1 MNARSRPQAGH
12 VPAGLYWKTRFF
24 HATAGLWKRLAAI
37 ESGVLRDEMAEVSL
51 QQPIYIAGVARSG
64 TTILTEILSRHPDVT
79 SHRYSDFP
87 NVFTPYWRNWI
98 ADRVRRAPPEAVER
112 AHKDRLLVT
121 TESPEAVEEVM
132 WTQFFEDLH
141 DPARCQVLDS
151 TTSNPAFERFYRD
164 HISKLLAVRGAKR
177 YLAKGNYNTTRL
189 AYIARLF
196 PDARFIVPWREPVA
210 QVASLV
216 KQDRLFTRMA
226 EEDPRVPIQLA
237 RSGHFEFGP
246 AKRAVNVGNRA
257 QAEAIER
264 DWAAGDLANG
274 WARYWACVY
283 DHVLDTLDTDQRAR
297 GATLLL
303 AYDDLCAMPD
313 AYIGALLAHCRLE
326 PEVFAAVRADYADQL
341 SPPAYYTPN
350 FNSDE
355 LQSIQRITEKTLSR
369 LQSQQTSRP

>member
-1 MNARSRPQAGH
+1 
-12 VPAGLYWKTRFF
+12 LYWKTRFF

-98 ADRVRRAPPEAVER
+98 AERVRRAPPEAGER

-132 WTQFFEDLH
+132 WMQFFEDLH
-141 DPARCQVLDS
+141 DPSQCQVLDS
-151 TTSNPAFERFYRD
+151 TTSNPDFERFYRE
-164 HISKLLAVRGAKR
+164 HVSKLLAVRGASR

-196 PDARFIVPWREPVA
+196 PDARFIIPWREPVA

-226 EEDPRVPIQLA
+226 EEDPRVPGQLA

-246 AKRAVNVGNRA
+246 DKRAVNVGSRA

-264 DWAAGDLANG
+264 DWAAGALAIG
-274 WARYWACVY
+274 WARYWADVY
-283 DHVLDTLDTDQRAR
+283 AHLLDAMEDDRRLADAVLLVDYQQLCERPE
-297 GATLLL
+297 ATLL
-303 AYDDLCAMPD
+303 AVRD
-313 AYIGALLAHCRLE
+313 HCRLD
-326 PEVFAAVRADYADQL
+326 PAGFDPLAAE
-341 SPPAYYTPN
+341 YTPRLSLPDYYVPE
-350 FNSDE
+350 FGDDE
-355 LQSIQRITEKTLSR
+355 LASIHEITETSLARLRSATANSNSASR
-369 LQSQQTSRP
+369 